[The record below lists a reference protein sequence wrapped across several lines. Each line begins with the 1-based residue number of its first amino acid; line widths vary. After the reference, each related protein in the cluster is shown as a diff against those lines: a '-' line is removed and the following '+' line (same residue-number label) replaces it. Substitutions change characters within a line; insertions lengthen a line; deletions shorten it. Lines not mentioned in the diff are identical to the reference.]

1 MGKRSKRGG
10 RGGGGSGG
18 VGGGEGST
26 SPAED
31 GEENG
36 QQDYALNHG
45 DSSAESDVEEQL
57 VDKRGFMRMGALE
70 ELEKTLRPYSETL
83 PFDSATSV
91 AEKLC
96 RVSIKRGGD
105 EESDKAC
112 RLLAMLFIN
121 EGDSPETSELFHKLK
136 TILLQKRTPSALEAL
151 GMACFV
157 GAEDETTTL
166 RTMASLE
173 SFFTKAGRAEAF
185 TMAAAVRA
193 WTLVATTLSPDV
205 LLEYVLGER
214 GRSAGLA
221 IRRYAVKEM
230 PMGEGPR
237 DLKLAA
243 TGALSVVL
251 EMTISEEDSDEEED
265 DEDTDGGDLTSF
277 SSIQESM
284 TGSLIDVATSP
295 KILSLSSLETAL
307 DRVSDGL
314 SSGRKK
320 ISSKDKALR
329 KKIAAEL
336 ESDVVIEIGNREV
349 VELHRRV
356 DLTRLNAF
364 RSILESGS
372 SDHLAYNPFLR
383 DVFELGDPLARD
395 ASANPNSRRY
405 FGNAK
410 TRSRSRAEGRQYN
423 NTRNELWD

>member
-1 MGKRSKRGG
+1 MGKRNKKGG
-10 RGGGGSGG
+10 RGAGGSNLP
-18 VGGGEGST
+18 VEN
-26 SPAED
+26 

-36 QQDYALNHG
+36 QQDYSLNQS
-45 DSSAESDVEEQL
+45 DSSAESDIEEQL
-57 VDKRGFMRMGALE
+57 VDKRGFIRMEALE
-70 ELEKTLRPYSETL
+70 ELEKILRPYSETL
-83 PFDSATSV
+83 PFDSTTSV

-96 RVSIKRGGD
+96 RVSIRRGGD
-105 EESDKAC
+105 EESEKAC
-112 RLLAMLFIN
+112 RLLGMLFIN
-121 EGDSPETSELFHKLK
+121 EGDNPETSELFHKVK
-136 TILLQKRTPSALEAL
+136 TILLQRGTPSALEAL

-166 RTMASLE
+166 RTMASFE

-193 WTLVATTLSPDV
+193 WTLDATTLSPDV
-205 LLEYVLGER
+205 LLEYVLGES

-221 IRRYAVKEM
+221 IRRYAVKET
-230 PMGEGPR
+230 PKGDGPR

-243 TGALSVVL
+243 TGALALVL
-251 EMTISEEDSDEEED
+251 EMTTTEEDSDEEEE

-284 TGSLIDVATSP
+284 TGSLIDAATSP
-295 KILSLSSLETAL
+295 KILSLASLETAL

-320 ISSKDKALR
+320 VSSKDKALR
-329 KKIAAEL
+329 KRIAAEL

-349 VELHRRV
+349 VELYRRV

-383 DVFELGDPLARD
+383 DVFELGDPPARD
-395 ASANPNSRRY
+395 ASANPNSRKY
-405 FGNAK
+405 FGDEK

-423 NTRNELWD
+423 NRRNELWD